1 MGSAVLKIAVI
12 DVLLFV
18 WHGSLCEGLAIESF
32 IAIQAIHTIACCSD
46 DVVAD
51 AFPLALLKLASKF
64 KAIRL
69 GDTALT
75 MLLSVFVV
83 TLVLSAIKPAKYA
96 AALPYGSTEIAS
108 ISTIPRVDSSA
119 YAFVL
124 AILPITL
131 V

>member
-12 DVLLFV
+12 GVLLFV

-75 MLLSVFVV
+75 MLLSVLVV
-83 TLVLSAIKPAKYA
+83 TLVLSAIKPAKYSTA
-96 AALPYGSTEIAS
+96 FPYGSTEITS
-108 ISTIPRVDSSA
+108 IRTIPRVDSGA

>member
-1 MGSAVLKIAVI
+1 MGSAVLEIAMI

-32 IAIQAIHTIACCSD
+32 IAIQAIHAIACCSD
-46 DVVAD
+46 YVVAD
-51 AFPLALLKLASKF
+51 AFPLALLELATKF
-64 KAIRL
+64 KAAGL
-69 GDTALT
+69 SDTAQT
-75 MLLSVFVV
+75 MLFSIFVV
-83 TLVLSAIKPAKYA
+83 TLVLSAIKPAKYSA
-96 AALPYGSTEIAS
+96 AFPYGSTEIAS

-119 YAFVL
+119 YAFML